1 MTGRRKPICV
11 PICVCVC
18 DLKRLDNLNKN
29 VNEIVHIVSEN
40 IIGAH
45 NFGSIYIAIFDIS
58 LLLLV
63 KLSFIFYCSLYSYSY
78 SKYRLAIVFALKGNR
93 KKFSVTFLY
102 RLLE

>member
-45 NFGSIYIAIFDIS
+45 NFRAIEYIS
-58 LLLLV
+58 QYL
-63 KLSFIFYCSLYSYSY
+63 
-78 SKYRLAIVFALKGNR
+78 
-93 KKFSVTFLY
+93 TFLNSS
-102 RLLE
+102 L